1 MATTYEKIATTTL
14 GSSAADFTLSSIP
27 ATYTDLRLVIVGKGN
42 GGEIYPEG
50 YLNGVTTGSLYSN
63 TTLNGNGTSATSGRN
78 TNSNRFSLGAPQYPN
93 NTIFTFITIDLFS
106 YAGSTNKT
114 LLTTVSTDKNGT
126 GGVNA
131 TVSLFRSTSALTSI
145 TITDGGS
152 GFGWAVG
159 TTATLY
165 GIKAA

>member
-1 MATTYEKIATTTL
+1 MPSTYEPIATQTL
-14 GSSAADFTLSSIP
+14 GSAAATITFSSIP
-27 ATYTDLRLVIVGKGN
+27 STYTDLRLVVVGKGN

-63 TTLNGNGTSATSGRN
+63 TWLQGNGSTATSVRN
-78 TNSNRFSLGAPQYPN
+78 TNQNRFSLGAPQYPD
-93 NTIFTFITIDLFS
+93 NTNFTFITIDLFS

-114 LLTTVSTDKNGT
+114 ILTTVSTDKNGT
-126 GGVNA
+126 GGVA
-131 TVSLFRSTSALTSI
+131 GIVSLFRSTSAITSI
-145 TITDGGS
+145 TVTDGGA

-165 GIKAA
+165 GVKNA